1 MQKIDVAYQR
11 RTRNSSKQT
20 IRWAPSSRTR
30 TPPPSIPPPSRAR
43 LFSSL
48 ESRPSRR
55 RNADKGFNSVRM
67 SQRAKIGRLDR
78 MGWKG
83 GGMWLRKG
91 MKWEEASI
99 DELAETMVNFA
110 SNRLIPGLP
119 SYVHRISIFFLFF
132 LYFFSFL
139 FLFFFI
145 SNRRST
151 SHRFSPHDDVSWDT
165 SNKTNYLLRII

>member
-30 TPPPSIPPPSRAR
+30 TPSSSIPPPSRAR

-151 SHRFSPHDDVSWDT
+151 SQFSPHDDVSR
-165 SNKTNYLLRII
+165 YE